1 VAASLFVKGLRRHIE
16 TIGPGDRPGVARLPQ
31 LMDTRKGIYGR
42 DRQVWRGF
50 AELVMIRTRVSTP
63 WAAGVGAAS
72 GEFRRG

>member
-1 VAASLFVKGLRRHIE
+1 MPTSARLLGLILAAALLAP
-16 TIGPGDRPGVARLPQ
+16 TRLPQ

-63 WAAGVGAAS
+63 WAAGEGAAS